1 MEGINYSKIFELYF
15 RIDKELVERVRIGN
29 NIKLVILYILKFSKI
44 FC

>member
-29 NIKLVILYILKFSKI
+29 NIVSNFIYFKV
-44 FC
+44 